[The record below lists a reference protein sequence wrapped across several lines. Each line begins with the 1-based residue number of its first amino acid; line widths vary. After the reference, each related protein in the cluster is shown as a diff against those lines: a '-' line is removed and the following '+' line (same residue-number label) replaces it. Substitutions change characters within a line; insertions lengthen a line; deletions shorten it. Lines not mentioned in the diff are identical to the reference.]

1 MFIYVLMILLE
12 TDEVSAAIVFATLN
26 TTRARLD
33 LVQRLAKAK
42 VKDRNAAKTL
52 GQLIDRFN
60 ECTRIRNEF
69 NHCMYT
75 VSERGEITHT
85 HAMRIREAG
94 NRLMLGEVRAMDN
107 ARIQELIGT
116 ITDLRRLNRELWD
129 LLPQL
134 QSSVSSP
141 SRAANERPASRRADQ
156 RPSGD

>member
-85 HAMRIREAG
+85 HSMRIREAG